1 MAETSVGIVGL
12 RELLPRRDL
21 RVLVGLLIFVTA
33 RVGRTAARVYAS
45 HMSDTVVE
53 TQYGRLKGVLLDQKN
68 KNLAPVEAYFG
79 LQYASVLG
87 GELRFMP
94 PTSSLE
100 KWDGIR
106 VAVQFRP
113 VCPQRIPSDEEL
125 RRRLPLGRVAHLK
138 RVIAFL
144 DKQSEECLNLNIYVP
159 VRGKL
164 LLKGESTGAQG
175 HEPPPQPQT
184 FLFLNFS
191 SWRREAENLE
201 RHNQISVCRF
211 FFPFI
216 IFNNMR
222 QSTWKG

>member
-1 MAETSVGIVGL
+1 MRDSMAETSIGVVVVGL

-21 RVLVGLLIFVTA
+21 RVLVGLLVFVSA
-33 RVGRTAARVYAS
+33 RVVGLTAAASRVYAS
-45 HMSDTVVE
+45 HMSDTIVE
-53 TQYGRLKGVLLDQKN
+53 TQYGRLKGVLVDQKN
-68 KNLAPVEAYFG
+68 RNLGAVEAYFG

-144 DKQSEECLNLNIYVP
+144 DKQNEECLNLNIYVP

-164 LLKGESTGAQG
+164 PSKSSES
-175 HEPPPQPQT
+175 
-184 FLFLNFS
+184 
-191 SWRREAENLE
+191 
-201 RHNQISVCRF
+201 
-211 FFPFI
+211 
-216 IFNNMR
+216 
-222 QSTWKG
+222 